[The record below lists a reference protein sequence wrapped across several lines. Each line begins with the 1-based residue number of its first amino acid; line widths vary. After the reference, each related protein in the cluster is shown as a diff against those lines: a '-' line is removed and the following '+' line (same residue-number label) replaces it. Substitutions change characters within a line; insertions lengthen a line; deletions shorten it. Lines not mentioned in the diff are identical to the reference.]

1 MNISFKNRRTQLIA
15 AGGVIAGAAVVA
27 GATVAFAGGFG
38 TSLKDKVQAEFPN
51 TPITSVDCKRGPAN
65 LCEVVAGPNVFY
77 VTRDAGFAVV
87 GAVLDL
93 KNKVD
98 VTDQRLR
105 ELAAVGQTEARIRG
119 GAPAAQQPGATQP
132 ASAPAAPE
140 DSPIIRVTL
149 PATNAVVHNPGAPLK
164 MTIFTDLNCGFCKK
178 LHEDLKNVRDIEV
191 TEFPIAFMAPDSAE
205 KAKLALCGKDR
216 VKAIDAIYSGG
227 EVVTSGDCAAAEAA
241 VAQNA
246 KFAKDNN
253 INGTPM
259 IIRADGRSNSG
270 WLPQDELRAF
280 LGGAK

>member
-1 MNISFKNRRTQLIA
+1 MKISLKTRRSKILLA
-15 AGGVIAGAAVVA
+15 AGVTAGVAVIG
-27 GATVAFAGGFG
+27 GATVAIAGGLG
-38 TSLKDKVQAEFPN
+38 TSLKDKVQAEFPK

-65 LCEVVAGPNVFY
+65 LCEVVAGSNVFY

-105 ELAAVGQTEARIRG
+105 ELAAVGQVEARIGG
-119 GAPAAQQPGATQP
+119 GAAGAAAAAP
-132 ASAPAAPE
+132 ASAPAASSE
-140 DSPIIRVTL
+140 ENPIIRVTL
-149 PATNAVVHNPGAPLK
+149 PKTNAVVHNPGAPLK

-191 TEFPIAFMAPDSAE
+191 TEYPIAFMAPDSPE

-216 VKAIDAIYSGG
+216 VAAIDAIYSGG
-227 EVVTSGDCAAAEAA
+227 EVVTSGDCSAAEAA

-246 KFAKDNN
+246 EFARKNN

-280 LGGAK
+280 LSGSN